1 MVLHEIQACTMTL
14 SNRDWKEAMVTCK
27 SINIK
32 QPRNVFAM
40 HSLDIATNY

>member
-14 SNRDWKEAMVTCK
+14 SNRDWMVTCK

-40 HSLDIATNY
+40 HSLDIATN